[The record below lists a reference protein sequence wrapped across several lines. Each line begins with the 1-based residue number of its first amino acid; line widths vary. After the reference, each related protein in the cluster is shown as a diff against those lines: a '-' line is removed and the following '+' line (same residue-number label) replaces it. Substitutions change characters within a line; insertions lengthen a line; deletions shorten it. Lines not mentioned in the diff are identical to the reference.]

1 MIGAKINNE
10 MLLREMDVYRVLQYA
25 GSQYVKTNGNYVT
38 IKFAINYEGN
48 GLDVKYGMYTPIPVL
63 FNQFSRS
70 YECRNE
76 LESTVY
82 LYEIELGYPIR
93 LYPSLIISETYNI
106 THISNGGSF
115 GEAFGLE
122 IFIHNEENMLMNNG
136 YEQRYFS
143 HFHKRSLPIAP
154 LPMSYLL

>member
-1 MIGAKINNE
+1 MIVAKINNDK
-10 MLLREMDVYRVLQYA
+10 LLREMDVYRVLQYA
-25 GSQYVKTNGNYVT
+25 GSQYVTTNGSYVT
-38 IKFAINYEGN
+38 IKFAINYEEN
-48 GLDVKYGMYTPIPVL
+48 RLDVKYGMYTPIPLL

-70 YECRNE
+70 YGCRNE

-106 THISNGGSF
+106 THIGNGDSSGL
-115 GEAFGLE
+115 AFDLN
-122 IFIHNEENMLMNNG
+122 IFIHNKENMLMINE
-136 YEQRYFS
+136 YKQRYFS
-143 HFHKRSLPIAP
+143 DFHKRSLSIAP